1 MASRATTQET
11 HNYYSSASWHHHAAD
26 ATAPV
31 SGTPPST
38 ATRNSQLSWAKQNTS
53 TVNPYSE
60 SSSAHNVAQAEFW
73 PLWFPHQASLYQA
86 QVLHYSNLVSPGR
99 GGGLQQSQALPPST
113 VATSSQSQ
121 STGRSRASSK
131 VSNKEHPSYK
141 GNEKGH
147 GNKAAN
153 NKDKGDR
160 AVIAGRVSPTMAHPK
175 QSQSSQGEHL
185 SHPLPAR
192 PRGGH
197 KHTIQPHSN
206 SVPSTPQQH
215 ARNFS
220 YESRE
225 PSPTANNNHSPRSAY
240 SETNSALPSLRPLV
254 PTITCKFETSSYNFK
269 RRMPYNIGSGV
280 CEKVDAAKIKTK
292 LTEEHER
299 KLTSDMRELYD
310 RLLPTPKVEENRQK
324 LVAKLQKIFNDEWPG
339 HDIRVHLFGSSGN
352 LLCSDD
358 SDVDICITTTW
369 TELEGVCK
377 IAELL
382 HKKGMEK
389 VVCIS
394 AAKVPI
400 VKIWDPELGL
410 ACDMNVNNTSA
421 LENTRMVRTYVEI
434 DPRVR
439 PLAMIIKYWTRRR
452 IVNDAAFGSTL
463 SSYTWICL
471 IIAFLQ
477 LREPPVLPALHQK
490 QHMRLP
496 KKGATESAFADDI
509 DRLKGLS
516 DKNKS
521 TLGELLFQ
529 FFRYY
534 AHEFDYEKHVLSVR
548 QGRKLPRSE
557 KKWAN
562 NLCVEEPFNTGRN
575 LGNTADEYSFRG
587 LHLELRR
594 AFDCISEAKLDEC
607 CEQYVFP
614 KEEQPPPFIRPPNAP
629 RPVMIRSSSQSNQS
643 GRGGRGNYRGGR
655 HSNNYRSG
663 NSSRRASSGVA
674 YDTNTMY
681 MPQNPMTPQEVAW
694 YQHVATQQLQYPG
707 LLFNQSQ
714 VLQMQAQMAAQLH
727 AHQRMQGGSSSSQQQ
742 SQQAQQGS
750 SERSRTNSFEN
761 PPLSAP
767 LAASDW
773 YSMYNLQ
780 LQAFYGA
787 PAYTYPPSPATTSAA
802 GPEYRRQR
810 STMTAESG
818 ASTSGSSLRSQSQP
832 ASRSAPQGQPGQPFS
847 GSAPQSNGIAG
858 SRLANG
864 VSIPSFMPEDADYDA
879 VPRQPSKGSP
889 ASDEGMYAGYYVAD
903 ASSPSQRAPAIP
915 NGIAFGD
922 LAQNA
927 QGRRRLS
934 TDQIPQT
941 LLDRR
946 LRRKSRSPSPSP
958 LGHARAY
965 SIGTQAGPSSSAQV
979 TVPTTP
985 SNGNRSAARPLVVNG
1000 TGSSAWR
1007 ASSTPSNRQGSSNLS
1022 IADPVTREE
1031 PGAFSHDN
1039 VYNVS
1044 GLGITT
1050 QCTPATDTQ
1059 LPTTADIA
1067 RSQILVPETRTP
1079 VIVNGSTNT
1088 STSSTA
1094 TSIPIPGAVQPLEDA
1109 SFRDRINLM
1118 GLTQYQTQQSVFQPD
1133 TASGAPASSTR
1144 QRIGVR
1150 QHQNGVIA
1158 PLDLAIR
1165 ETRGGGHPLALDPQH
1180 LSPINETR
1188 SPSPTAVRKLDHA
1201 FKSDATKIPPSVTMD
1216 SLAEPFKPGQTSN
1229 EQPALPVK
1237 EQRQTPA
1244 ITQGGAR
1251 SSVVSSG
1258 HPLQVSHTPNQI
1270 PPFNPKVNGTRENG
1284 HVRGAKSESHSA
1296 DGTWQKAT
1304 KGRKKGG
1311 DGRAAAP
1318 NEQPPRRGEDRKGG

>member
-1 MASRATTQET
+1 MA
-11 HNYYSSASWHHHAAD
+11 N
-26 ATAPV
+26 
-31 SGTPPST
+31 
-38 ATRNSQLSWAKQNTS
+38 
-53 TVNPYSE
+53 
-60 SSSAHNVAQAEFW
+60 
-73 PLWFPHQASLYQA
+73 
-86 QVLHYSNLVSPGR
+86 
-99 GGGLQQSQALPPST
+99 
-113 VATSSQSQ
+113 
-121 STGRSRASSK
+121 
-131 VSNKEHPSYK
+131 
-141 GNEKGH
+141 
-147 GNKAAN
+147 
-153 NKDKGDR
+153 
-160 AVIAGRVSPTMAHPK
+160 PK
-175 QSQSSQGEHL
+175 QSQHSQGEHL

-197 KHTIQPHSN
+197 KHAIQPHSN

-369 TELEGVCK
+369 AELEGVCK

-421 LENTRMVRTYVEI
+421 LENTRMVRTYVET

-477 LREPPVLPALHQK
+477 LRDPPVLPALHQNK
-490 QHMRLP
+490 AMRLS
-496 KKGATESAFADDI
+496 KKGGPESTFADDI
-509 DRLKGLS
+509 DRLKGFG

-534 AHEFDYEKHVLSVR
+534 AHEFDYDKHVLSVR
-548 QGRKLPRSE
+548 QGKKLLRSE

-562 NLCVEEPFNTGRN
+562 NLCVEEPFNIGRN

-594 AFDCISEAKLDEC
+594 AFDCIAEAKLDEC
-607 CEQYVFP
+607 CEH
-614 KEEQPPPFIRPPNAP
+614 R
-629 RPVMIRSSSQSNQS
+629 
-643 GRGGRGNYRGGR
+643 
-655 HSNNYRSG
+655 
-663 NSSRRASSGVA
+663 VA
-674 YDTNTMY
+674 EGEATIAEGATR
-681 MPQNPMTPQEVAW
+681 TITEAGTREVAW
-694 YQHVATQQLQYPG
+694 YQHAAAQQLQYPG
-707 LLFNQSQ
+707 ILFNQSQ

-727 AHQRMQGGSSSSQQQ
+727 AHQRMQGGSSTPQQQ
-742 SQQAQQGS
+742 SQQSQQGS

-802 GPEYRRQR
+802 GPEPAQIVNRPDP
-810 STMTAESG
+810 ANI
-818 ASTSGSSLRSQSQP
+818 AGSPSPKEVPLPVAIAPGSCQSVFDWHPGRPIIFCSDDCTSQP
-832 ASRSAPQGQPGQPFS
+832 EQWQPISRSASGGQWYWVLGMAGKLDPF
-847 GSAPQSNGIAG
+847 
-858 SRLANG
+858 
-864 VSIPSFMPEDADYDA
+864 
-879 VPRQPSKGSP
+879 
-889 ASDEGMYAGYYVAD
+889 
-903 ASSPSQRAPAIP
+903 
-915 NGIAFGD
+915 
-922 LAQNA
+922 AQ
-927 QGRRRLS
+927 
-934 TDQIPQT
+934 
-941 LLDRR
+941 
-946 LRRKSRSPSPSP
+946 
-958 LGHARAY
+958 AR
-965 SIGTQAGPSSSAQV
+965 
-979 TVPTTP
+979 
-985 SNGNRSAARPLVVNG
+985 
-1000 TGSSAWR
+1000 
-1007 ASSTPSNRQGSSNLS
+1007 
-1022 IADPVTREE
+1022 
-1031 PGAFSHDN
+1031 
-1039 VYNVS
+1039 
-1044 GLGITT
+1044 
-1050 QCTPATDTQ
+1050 
-1059 LPTTADIA
+1059 
-1067 RSQILVPETRTP
+1067 IL
-1079 VIVNGSTNT
+1079 
-1088 STSSTA
+1088 
-1094 TSIPIPGAVQPLEDA
+1094 
-1109 SFRDRINLM
+1109 
-1118 GLTQYQTQQSVFQPD
+1118 QSVC
-1133 TASGAPASSTR
+1133 
-1144 QRIGVR
+1144 
-1150 QHQNGVIA
+1150 H
-1158 PLDLAIR
+1158 
-1165 ETRGGGHPLALDPQH
+1165 
-1180 LSPINETR
+1180 
-1188 SPSPTAVRKLDHA
+1188 
-1201 FKSDATKIPPSVTMD
+1201 
-1216 SLAEPFKPGQTSN
+1216 
-1229 EQPALPVK
+1229 
-1237 EQRQTPA
+1237 
-1244 ITQGGAR
+1244 
-1251 SSVVSSG
+1251 
-1258 HPLQVSHTPNQI
+1258 
-1270 PPFNPKVNGTRENG
+1270 
-1284 HVRGAKSESHSA
+1284 
-1296 DGTWQKAT
+1296 
-1304 KGRKKGG
+1304 
-1311 DGRAAAP
+1311 
-1318 NEQPPRRGEDRKGG
+1318 

>member
-1 MASRATTQET
+1 MA
-11 HNYYSSASWHHHAAD
+11 N
-26 ATAPV
+26 
-31 SGTPPST
+31 
-38 ATRNSQLSWAKQNTS
+38 
-53 TVNPYSE
+53 
-60 SSSAHNVAQAEFW
+60 
-73 PLWFPHQASLYQA
+73 
-86 QVLHYSNLVSPGR
+86 
-99 GGGLQQSQALPPST
+99 
-113 VATSSQSQ
+113 
-121 STGRSRASSK
+121 
-131 VSNKEHPSYK
+131 
-141 GNEKGH
+141 
-147 GNKAAN
+147 
-153 NKDKGDR
+153 
-160 AVIAGRVSPTMAHPK
+160 PK
-175 QSQSSQGEHL
+175 QSQHSQGEHL

-197 KHTIQPHSN
+197 KHAIQPHSN

-280 CEKVDAAKIKTK
+280 CEKVDAVKIKTK

-369 TELEGVCK
+369 AELEGVCK

-421 LENTRMVRTYVEI
+421 LENTRMVRTYVET

-452 IVNDAAFGSTL
+452 IVNDAGRSQPCSYTYLVALGLTLLSATAFGSTL

-477 LREPPVLPALHQK
+477 LRDPPVLPALHQNK
-490 QHMRLP
+490 AMRLS
-496 KKGATESAFADDI
+496 KKGGPESTFADDI
-509 DRLKGLS
+509 DRLKGFG

-534 AHEFDYEKHVLSVR
+534 AHEFDYDKHVLSVR
-548 QGRKLPRSE
+548 QGKKLLRSE

-562 NLCVEEPFNTGRN
+562 NLCVEEPFNIGRN

-594 AFDCISEAKLDEC
+594 AFDCIAEAKLDEC

-694 YQHVATQQLQYPG
+694 YQHAAAQQLQYPG
-707 LLFNQSQ
+707 IVSSNPASMLALDSNAHLQLFNQSQ

-727 AHQRMQGGSSSSQQQ
+727 AHQRMQGGSSTPQQQ
-742 SQQAQQGS
+742 SQQSQQGS

-810 STMTAESG
+810 STMAADSG

-858 SRLANG
+858 PRLANG
-864 VSIPSFMPEDADYDA
+864 VSIPSFTPEDADYDA
-879 VPRQPSKGSP
+879 VPRQPSKDSP
-889 ASDEGMYAGYYVAD
+889 ASDEGTYAGYYVAD
-903 ASSPSQRAPAIP
+903 ASSPNQRAQPIP

-922 LAQNA
+922 LAHNA

-965 SIGTQAGPSSSAQV
+965 SIGTQAGPSSSAPM
-979 TVPTTP
+979 TVPANQ

-1007 ASSTPSNRQGSSNLS
+1007 ASSTPSHRQGSSNLS
-1022 IADPVTREE
+1022 VTDNIAREDNVSLC
-1031 PGAFSHDN
+1031 ADN
-1039 VYNVS
+1039 VYNVP
-1044 GLGITT
+1044 GLGIST
-1050 QCTPATDTQ
+1050 QHAPAVD
-1059 LPTTADIA
+1059 LPHAVTADVA
-1067 RSQILVPETRTP
+1067 RSQSLVPETRTP
-1079 VIVNGSTNT
+1079 VIVNGSTNV
-1088 STSSTA
+1088 STSSA
-1094 TSIPIPGAVQPLEDA
+1094 AAGIPIPGAVQSMEDA

-1118 GLTQYQTQQSVFQPD
+1118 GLTSYQTQHTAFQSD
-1133 TASGAPASSTR
+1133 AASGASTSTTR
-1144 QRIGVR
+1144 QRLSTR

-1158 PLDLAIR
+1158 PLDLAVR
-1165 ETRGGGHPLALDPQH
+1165 EGRSSGHPLALDPQH

-1188 SPSPTAVRKLDHA
+1188 SPSPTTVRKLDHA
-1201 FKSDATKIPPSVTMD
+1201 FKADITNLPRSGTMD
-1216 SLAEPFKPGQTSN
+1216 SLAEPFRPGQALT
-1229 EQPALPVK
+1229 EQKMLSAKEQSQLPV
-1237 EQRQTPA
+1237 TG
-1244 ITQGGAR
+1244 QGAAR
-1251 SSVVSSG
+1251 TAAAPSG
-1258 HPLQVSHTPNQI
+1258 HPLQVSLTPNQI
-1270 PPFNPKVNGTRENG
+1270 PPFNPKLGEARENG
-1284 HVRGAKSESHSA
+1284 HTRGAKSESHSA
-1296 DGTWQKAT
+1296 DGAWQKAT
-1304 KGRKKGG
+1304 KSRKKGG
-1311 DGRAAAP
+1311 DGRVAAP
-1318 NEQPPRRGEDRKGG
+1318 SEQPPRRGEDRKGG

>member
-1 MASRATTQET
+1 
-11 HNYYSSASWHHHAAD
+11 
-26 ATAPV
+26 
-31 SGTPPST
+31 
-38 ATRNSQLSWAKQNTS
+38 
-53 TVNPYSE
+53 
-60 SSSAHNVAQAEFW
+60 
-73 PLWFPHQASLYQA
+73 
-86 QVLHYSNLVSPGR
+86 
-99 GGGLQQSQALPPST
+99 
-113 VATSSQSQ
+113 
-121 STGRSRASSK
+121 
-131 VSNKEHPSYK
+131 
-141 GNEKGH
+141 
-147 GNKAAN
+147 
-153 NKDKGDR
+153 
-160 AVIAGRVSPTMAHPK
+160 MAHSK
-175 QSQSSQGEHL
+175 QGHQPQGEHL

-197 KHTIQPHSN
+197 KHTAQPHSS

-254 PTITCKFETSSYNFK
+254 PTNTCKFETSSYNFK

-280 CEKVDAAKIKTK
+280 CEKVDATKIKAK
-292 LTEEHER
+292 LTEEHEQ
-299 KLTSDMRELYD
+299 KLTTDMRELYD
-310 RLLPTPKVEENRQK
+310 RLLPTPKVEENRLK

-339 HDIRVHLFGSSGN
+339 HDIRVNLFGSSGN

-369 TELEGVCK
+369 AELEGVCK

-410 ACDMNVNNTSA
+410 ACDMNVNNTLA

-477 LREPPVLPALHQK
+477 LRDPPVLPALHQK
-490 QHMRLP
+490 QNLRLP
-496 KKGATESAFADDI
+496 KKGTTESSFADDL
-509 DRLKGLS
+509 DRLRGFS

-521 TLGELLFQ
+521 SLGELLFQ

-548 QGRKLPRSE
+548 QGRKLPRTE

-607 CEQYVFP
+607 CE
-614 KEEQPPPFIRPPNAP
+614 
-629 RPVMIRSSSQSNQS
+629 
-643 GRGGRGNYRGGR
+643 
-655 HSNNYRSG
+655 HG

-694 YQHVATQQLQYPG
+694 YQQAAAQQLQYPG
-707 LLFNQSQ
+707 ILFNHPQM
-714 VLQMQAQMAAQLH
+714 LQMQAQMAAQIH
-727 AHQRMQGGSSSSQQQ
+727 AHQRMQGSSSASQQQ
-742 SQQAQQGS
+742 SQQGS

-787 PAYTYPPSPATTSAA
+787 PAYNYPPSPATTSAA

-810 STMTAESG
+810 STMAAESG

-832 ASRSAPQGQPGQPFS
+832 ASRSAPQGQQGQPFS

-858 SRLANG
+858 PRLANG
-864 VSIPSFMPEDADYDA
+864 VSIPSFMPEDANYDA
-879 VPRQPSKGSP
+879 VPRQPNKDSP
-889 ASDEGMYAGYYVAD
+889 ASDEGTYAGYYVAD
-903 ASSPSQRAPAIP
+903 PSSPSQRAQAIP

-965 SIGTQAGPSSSAQV
+965 SIGTQAGPASSSQTTTPA
-979 TVPTTP
+979 TP

-1007 ASSTPSNRQGSSNLS
+1007 ASSTPSHRQGSNLS
-1022 IADPVTREE
+1022 VTDHATRDDT
-1031 PGAFSHDN
+1031 GAFGHENLYS
-1039 VYNVS
+1039 VP
-1044 GLGITT
+1044 GLGIST
-1050 QCTPATDTQ
+1050 QYAPVSDVQPA
-1059 LPTTADIA
+1059 TTADPA
-1067 RSQILVPETRTP
+1067 PSQSLVPETRTP

-1088 STSSTA
+1088 SASSVA
-1094 TSIPIPGAVQPLEDA
+1094 ASIPIPGAPQPTEDA

-1118 GLTQYQTQQSVFQPD
+1118 GLTQYQTQQVAFQSE
-1133 TASGAPASSTR
+1133 TVGAVSASSTR
-1144 QRIGVR
+1144 PRVSAR

-1165 ETRGGGHPLALDPQH
+1165 ENRAGGHPLALDPQH

-1188 SPSPTAVRKLDHA
+1188 SPSPTTVRKVDHS
-1201 FKSDATKIPPSVTMD
+1201 FKSDNAGIPRSVTMD
-1216 SLAEPFKPGQTSN
+1216 SLAEPFKPGQSLSDL
-1229 EQPALPVK
+1229 QGPPAK
-1237 EQRQTPA
+1237 DSKQTPTIA
-1244 ITQGGAR
+1244 QGGVR
-1251 SSVVSSG
+1251 SAVSSG

-1270 PPFNPKVNGTRENG
+1270 PAFSPKINGTRENG

-1304 KGRKKGG
+1304 KNRKKGG
-1311 DGRAAAP
+1311 DGRVVASS
-1318 NEQPPRRGEDRKGG
+1318 EQPPRRGEDRKGG

>member
-1 MASRATTQET
+1 MASQATATEET
-11 HNYYSSASWHHHAAD
+11 HSYYSSASWHHHAAN

-31 SGTPPST
+31 SGTPPLT
-38 ATRNSQLSWAKQNTS
+38 AKQNSQLSWTKYHTS
-53 TVNPYSE
+53 AANPYPE
-60 SSSAHNVAQAEFW
+60 SSGVHNLTHGEVW

-86 QVLHYSNLVSPGR
+86 QVLHYSNLISPGR
-99 GGGLQQSQALPPST
+99 GGGLHQPQSLPPST
-113 VATSSQSQ
+113 VATPSQSQ
-121 STGRSRASSK
+121 SAGRSRASSK
-131 VSNKEHPSYK
+131 VSNKEHPSSK

-160 AVIAGRVSPTMAHPK
+160 AVIAGRVSPTMANPK
-175 QSQSSQGEHL
+175 QSQHSQGEHL

-197 KHTIQPHSN
+197 KHAIQPHSN

-369 TELEGVCK
+369 AELEGVCK

-389 VVCIS
+389 VV
-394 AAKVPI
+394 
-400 VKIWDPELGL
+400 W
-410 ACDMNVNNTSA
+410 
-421 LENTRMVRTYVEI
+421 
-434 DPRVR
+434 
-439 PLAMIIKYWTRRR
+439 
-452 IVNDAAFGSTL
+452 
-463 SSYTWICL
+463 
-471 IIAFLQ
+471 
-477 LREPPVLPALHQK
+477 
-490 QHMRLP
+490 
-496 KKGATESAFADDI
+496 
-509 DRLKGLS
+509 
-516 DKNKS
+516 
-521 TLGELLFQ
+521 ELLFQ

-534 AHEFDYEKHVLSVR
+534 AHEFDYDKHVLSVR
-548 QGRKLPRSE
+548 QGKKLLRSE

-562 NLCVEEPFNTGRN
+562 NLCVEEPFNIGRN

-594 AFDCISEAKLDEC
+594 AFDCIAEAKLDEC

-694 YQHVATQQLQYPG
+694 YQHAAAQQLQYPG
-707 LLFNQSQ
+707 ILFNQSQ

-727 AHQRMQGGSSSSQQQ
+727 AHQRMQGGSSTPQQQ
-742 SQQAQQGS
+742 SQQSQQGS

-810 STMTAESG
+810 STMAADSG

-858 SRLANG
+858 PRLANG
-864 VSIPSFMPEDADYDA
+864 VSIPSFTPEDADYDA
-879 VPRQPSKGSP
+879 VPRQPNKDSP
-889 ASDEGMYAGYYVAD
+889 ASDEGTYAGYYVAD
-903 ASSPSQRAPAIP
+903 ASSPNQRAQPIP

-922 LAQNA
+922 LAHNA

-965 SIGTQAGPSSSAQV
+965 SIGTQAGPSSSAPM
-979 TVPTTP
+979 TVPANP

-1007 ASSTPSNRQGSSNLS
+1007 ASSTPSHRQGSSNLS
-1022 IADPVTREE
+1022 VTDNIAREDNVALC
-1031 PGAFSHDN
+1031 PDN
-1039 VYNVS
+1039 VYNLP
-1044 GLGITT
+1044 GLGIST
-1050 QCTPATDTQ
+1050 QHAPAVD
-1059 LPTTADIA
+1059 LPLAVTADVA
-1067 RSQILVPETRTP
+1067 RSQSLVPETRTP
-1079 VIVNGSTNT
+1079 VIVNGSTNV
-1088 STSSTA
+1088 STSSA
-1094 TSIPIPGAVQPLEDA
+1094 AAGIPIPGAVQSMEDA

-1118 GLTQYQTQQSVFQPD
+1118 GLANYQTQQAAFQSD
-1133 TASGAPASSTR
+1133 AASGVSTSTTR
-1144 QRIGVR
+1144 QRLSTR

-1158 PLDLAIR
+1158 PLDLAVR
-1165 ETRGGGHPLALDPQH
+1165 EGRSNGHPLALDPQH

-1188 SPSPTAVRKLDHA
+1188 SPSPTTVRKLDHA
-1201 FKSDATKIPPSVTMD
+1201 FKTDITNLPRSGTMD
-1216 SLAEPFKPGQTSN
+1216 SLAEPFRPGQALT
-1229 EQPALPVK
+1229 EQMYSSAKEQSQLPV
-1237 EQRQTPA
+1237 TG
-1244 ITQGGAR
+1244 QGAAR
-1251 SSVVSSG
+1251 TSAAPSG
-1258 HPLQVSHTPNQI
+1258 HPLQVSLTPNQI
-1270 PPFNPKVNGTRENG
+1270 PPFNPKLGDSRENG
-1284 HVRGAKSESHSA
+1284 HTRGAKSESHSA
-1296 DGTWQKAT
+1296 DGAWQKAT

-1311 DGRAAAP
+1311 DGRVAAP
-1318 NEQPPRRGEDRKGG
+1318 SEQPPRSGEDRKGG